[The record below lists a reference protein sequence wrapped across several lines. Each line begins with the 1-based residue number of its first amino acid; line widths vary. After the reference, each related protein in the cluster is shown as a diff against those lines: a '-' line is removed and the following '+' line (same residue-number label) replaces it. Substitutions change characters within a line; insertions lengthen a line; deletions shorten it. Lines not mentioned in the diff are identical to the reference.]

1 MVVEGLPLVVV
12 VAEEVVVAAV
22 EVEDEESPLGYVVQ
36 DDPHCPSVVAA
47 VVVVVV
53 AVPFPS
59 VPHVSLALVALVA
72 VAAAFVAAYSFRGDS
87 FPGASS
93 AVVAPC
99 LASADQDTS
108 VPVLA
113 VDGTPVAHNHHL
125 GDRHR
130 SASAVAVAFLVH

>member
-1 MVVEGLPLVVV
+1 MVEGLPLVVV

-36 DDPHCPSVVAA
+36 DDPHCPSVVA
-47 VVVVVV
+47 VVVVV

-113 VDGTPVAHNHHL
+113 VDGTPVAHNHQL

>member
-1 MVVEGLPLVVV
+1 MVEGLPFVVV

-22 EVEDEESPLGYVVQ
+22 EVENEESPLGYVVQ
-36 DDPHCPSVVAA
+36 DDPHCPSVVA

-113 VDGTPVAHNHHL
+113 VDGTPVAHNHQL
-125 GDRHR
+125 GDTHR